1 MTEKQWNI
9 FCDFKKELKQKIE
22 EWTERAPKLTDLQKE
37 AARLAK
43 NTEYSFETPVVYN
56 RALNDVQ
63 PQDDIKL
70 IVI

>member
-37 AARLAK
+37 
-43 NTEYSFETPVVYN
+43 
-56 RALNDVQ
+56 VQ
-63 PQDDIKL
+63 C
-70 IVI
+70 